1 MIVLPP
7 PQAHP
12 PHRPLHSPEFSL
24 YISPMLEHSSCSI
37 IAERKKKRN
46 SVNVVNN
53 REPRAKLIYTRNYT
67 NACIAYTQISWEK
80 FALVCMSDDFL
91 KVFSPKFL
99 FPSGIYSLLV
109 WLETKLKGEWI
120 VLHIQG

>member
-1 MIVLPP
+1 VIVLPP

-80 FALVCMSDDFL
+80 FALVYLSDDFL
-91 KVFSPKFL
+91 SFLFTKVFVSFGDL
-99 FPSGIYSLLV
+99 FPPCLA
-109 WLETKLKGEWI
+109 
-120 VLHIQG
+120 